1 MKKRNKLGM
10 MFFAGVMVIMGNVSF
25 SQAATLT
32 GKVNFKG
39 EAPKIMPISFGAEKQ
54 CADLHGGKPVLP
66 EDLVVNPNGSLK
78 WVFVYIKEGAQP
90 HTEVPAQPA
99 EIDQNGCMFV
109 PHAIAVRVGQKVNI
123 KNGDPVLHNIRNEAK
138 NVKVFNIAQPIQG
151 MTTSRVFDKPEV
163 GMKLRCDVHFWMSG
177 YVHVMD
183 HPYYALT
190 GEDGSF
196 KIENLP
202 AGTYTLEAWHEKLGT
217 QTQAI
222 TVTADEQKI
231 TDFTFEKA

>member
-1 MKKRNKLGM
+1 MFSKAGA
-10 MFFAGVMVIMGNVSF
+10 MFFAGILAMTANVSF
-25 SQAATLT
+25 SQAATIT

-39 EAPKIMPISFGAEKQ
+39 QAPAATPINFGAEKQ

-66 EDLVVNPNGSLK
+66 EDFVVNPNGTLQ
-78 WVFVYIKEGAQP
+78 WALVHIKEGAQP
-90 HTEVPAQPA
+90 GTEVPAQPA

-109 PHAIAVRVGQKVNI
+109 PHVIAVRVGQKVNI
-123 KNGDPVLHNIRNEAK
+123 KNGDPVLHNVRNEAK
-138 NVKVFNIAQPIQG
+138 NMKIFNLAQPIQG
-151 MTTSRVFDKPEV
+151 MTTARVFDKPEI
-163 GMKLRCDVHFWMSG
+163 GMKLRCDVHFWMTG
-177 YVHVMD
+177 YVHVLD

-217 QTQAI
+217 QTQTV
-222 TVTADEQKI
+222 TVTAEEEKA
-231 TDFTFEKA
+231 TDFTFEKV